1 MQKKLT
7 PTTTNREYPREKRA
21 TLINPLIPKYN
32 HPIIRGGMVPGEE
45 LRDKRVRTFPSLLK
59 ISATRKDIYLRR
71 GERER
76 EEDRRVEREGG
87 RESRAH
93 WCVIRQMR
101 GCRSPW
107 ETSSVVPSLGRR
119 VGILSGRVHVHASAV
134 EEFQGRPSARVS
146 HDSRPAA
153 DIFA

>member
-1 MQKKLT
+1 M
-7 PTTTNREYPREKRA
+7 
-21 TLINPLIPKYN
+21 
-32 HPIIRGGMVPGEE
+32 
-45 LRDKRVRTFPSLLK
+45 
-59 ISATRKDIYLRR
+59 YLRR

-76 EEDRRVEREGG
+76 GEGGRVGRGREGG
-87 RESRAH
+87 RRESRAH

>member
-1 MQKKLT
+1 M
-7 PTTTNREYPREKRA
+7 
-21 TLINPLIPKYN
+21 INPLIPKYN
-32 HPIIRGGMVPGEE
+32 HPIIRGRMDPGEE
-45 LRDKRVRTFPSLLK
+45 LRDKRVQTFPSLLK
-59 ISATRKDIYLRR
+59 ISATKKDIYLKRR
-71 GERER
+71 KRER
-76 EEDRRVEREGG
+76 EGETGVEREKKGG

-134 EEFQGRPSARVS
+134 EEVSGQAICPSLSRFQASCRYLRISVHRERA
-146 HDSRPAA
+146 SRR
-153 DIFA
+153 